1 MSTKFEEQLRDA
13 LRPVDPAEG
22 FAERVMARVG
32 EKQPRARRGWRN
44 RFAGPSVALAA
55 SLILGVI
62 VFHAW
67 QVQRERQ
74 GLQARQQLIEA
85 LRVTGEK
92 LDLAYRG
99 VNGEPQPSAPD
110 DVGA

>member
-1 MSTKFEEQLRDA
+1 MSSKFEEQLREA
-13 LRPVDPAEG
+13 MRPVDPAEG
-22 FAERVMARVG
+22 FAERVMARVAN
-32 EKQPRARRGWRN
+32 ERPMSRSGWRG
-44 RFAGPSVALAA
+44 RFARPALALAA
-55 SLILGVI
+55 SLIVGVM
-62 VFHAW
+62 VVYAW
-67 QVQRERQ
+67 QMQRERQ

-99 VNGEPQPSAPD
+99 VNGKPRPPAPD